1 MISKEFVESGTR
13 TLTSLLKKHDF
24 SQKRVSKKIAKE
36 NQK

>member
-13 TLTSLLKKHDF
+13 ILTSLLKKHDF
-24 SQKRVSKKIAKE
+24 SPELVSKKNAKE